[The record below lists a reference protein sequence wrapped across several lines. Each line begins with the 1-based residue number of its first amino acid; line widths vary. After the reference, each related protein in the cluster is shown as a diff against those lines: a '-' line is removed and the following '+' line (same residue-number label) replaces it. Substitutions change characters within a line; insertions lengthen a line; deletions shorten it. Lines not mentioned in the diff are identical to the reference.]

1 MNVKKLPLTIDVK
14 VHAGF
19 KVLAMG
25 GSKQALIRIKTEFQ
39 TLDAASR
46 SVSINSTVHLLN
58 EARWL
63 DGRKERLWC
72 AIGCCFSGQLER
84 GNVRMMNKDE

>member
-1 MNVKKLPLTIDVK
+1 MKKPPLTIDVE
-14 VHAGF
+14 VHAEL
-19 KVLAMG
+19 KVLPMG

-46 SVSINSTVHLLN
+46 SVSIDSTVHLLD

-63 DGRKERLWC
+63 DGRKEGGFVVCYWVLLQWAAGKGGC
-72 AIGCCFSGQLER
+72 AY
-84 GNVRMMNKDE
+84 DEQG